1 MGSEFVLHVP
11 DEYDYRYSSFDKRDI
26 IVEGVLRA
34 YSFSNKGQLMPF
46 YYIVTV
52 LIDNKNEKFLI
63 RMKFLLKNIRPPKA
77 IRKKIYQKCPPC
89 NLL

>member
-46 YYIVTV
+46 YYIVMQ
-52 LIDNKNEKFLI
+52 F
-63 RMKFLLKNIRPPKA
+63 LKN
-77 IRKKIYQKCPPC
+77 
-89 NLL
+89 